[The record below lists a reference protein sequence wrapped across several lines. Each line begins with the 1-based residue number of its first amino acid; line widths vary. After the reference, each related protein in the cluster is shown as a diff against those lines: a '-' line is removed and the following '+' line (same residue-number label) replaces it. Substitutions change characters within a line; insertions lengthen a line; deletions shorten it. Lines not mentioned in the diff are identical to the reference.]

1 MSEERHQV
9 STGSAIGLVSALS
22 EELDRQP
29 PRCRE
34 AGELTP
40 IGNFPGWL
48 WRDPEERSHGG
59 ERRFEVRD
67 CEAEVPR
74 TWIGEAR
81 NGGWHVRSPPLE
93 QLEGVAGVVAD
104 QGGGNGQSTSIV
116 DRTIPAHQLATEGD
130 GEEGQRCLQ
139 VRHVVGDVVDA
150 EGRDAAG
157 SARDLDDGI
166 QARYSSRHTPRVTPT
181 DRGGKSS
188 RTMEDAGKSVPL
200 SASGFADGKC
210 LNRRPGAPGAARA
223 TKRGGEAAGVA
234 VRPSLHHDEILE
246 LLWGP
251 VHVVTSTQEL
261 SVPTG
266 TERT

>member
-9 STGSAIGLVSALS
+9 STGSAIGLISALS

-93 QLEGVAGVVAD
+93 QLEGVAVVVAD
-104 QGGGNGQSTSIV
+104 QGGGNGQSTSVV

-130 GEEGQRCLQ
+130 GEEGQRRLQ

-150 EGRDAAG
+150 KGRDAASPRQG
-157 SARDLDDGI
+157 LDGGVHPRHPARPTNREGATQRQSEVPDEQLRDTQGALPNRSAITCSLRFRAGTTRWWSSWLSRWTPFWEPRE
-166 QARYSSRHTPRVTPT
+166 ARPSGSSR
-181 DRGGKSS
+181 
-188 RTMEDAGKSVPL
+188 
-200 SASGFADGKC
+200 
-210 LNRRPGAPGAARA
+210 
-223 TKRGGEAAGVA
+223 
-234 VRPSLHHDEILE
+234 IL
-246 LLWGP
+246 P
-251 VHVVTSTQEL
+251 
-261 SVPTG
+261 
-266 TERT
+266 